1 MKKLQG
7 HASLIVA
14 FIAVLTAMIV
24 ACFSGDYF
32 FDLNDDVLM
41 KDILSGAYTGV
52 PEGHNIQMLYPISL
66 FISILYRTGVNIDWY
81 GIFLWFCQYFCFGV
95 IIYKSVSA
103 VRVFWKK
110 ALVAALEVLVILG
123 FYLPHLLYVQ
133 YTVVCGLLSATAAFL
148 IIAPTGRRSETV
160 LEENRDPLVDKHGPK
175 LAGFEN
181 ITALVMLT
189 VAYLLRSEM
198 MLLTLPMVGVAV
210 LIKWAFVSLVCR
222 ETTGK
227 KKALGVYA
235 SFCGC
240 IAVLLF
246 ISTLLHNIGYSSPE
260 WKEFNRFFD
269 NRTELYD
276 FQYIP
281 GYEENK
287 AFYDSIGLSK
297 SQWQLLV
304 NYNFGLDDEI
314 NADVLL
320 EVADYAA
327 SIKGE
332 ETPFFTRFKTA
343 MGLYIYRLHHMAAP
357 KSYEYPMTD
366 FPWNIGVIVL
376 YISVF
381 IAALMARDDNSGKGV
396 IPGIGFSLV
405 ATCLLVVLFTCRSA
419 LWVFIILRGRDPI
432 RITHPLYL
440 VEACILTAML
450 LHAKETKFGDKTE
463 DKTVGR
469 SGIWRIIPLATMI
482 LMGVIGVIA
491 LPSQI
496 NVIAKEKTLREEM
509 LVNYRRLDSYVR
521 QNPDNFY
528 FYDVYSSVS
537 YASVAKREV
546 ATYSEKLFENV
557 DNSCYNRDILG
568 GWASKS
574 PLAVKKIKNLGFDSV
589 SQAMLDSKTYFVQNK
604 TEDVTWLED
613 FYEDKGINVEITR
626 IDTIAD
632 IFSVYQ
638 VTEIR

>member
-14 FIAVLTAMIV
+14 YIAVLTAMVV

-66 FISILYRTGVNIDWY
+66 FISLLYRIGVNIDWY
-81 GIFLWFCQYFCFGV
+81 GIFLWSCQYFCFGV
-95 IIYKSVSA
+95 IIYESVSA
-103 VRVFWKK
+103 VRTLGKK
-110 ALVAALEVLVILG
+110 ALVAAAEVLVILG
-123 FYLPHLLYVQ
+123 FFLPHLLYVQ

-148 IIAPTGRRSETV
+148 IIVPAGGKSEDTGNAV
-160 LEENRDPLVDKHGPK
+160 ANIHDLK
-175 LAGFEN
+175 LASFEN

-198 MLLTLPMVGVAV
+198 MLLTLPMVGVAI
-210 LIKWAFVSLVCR
+210 LIKWAFVSLGCS
-222 ETTGK
+222 ESSEK
-227 KKALGVYA
+227 KKAFSVYTL
-235 SFCGC
+235 FCGC
-240 IAVLLF
+240 IAILLLV
-246 ISTLLHNIGYSSPE
+246 STLLHNIGYSSPE

-281 GYEENK
+281 DYEENK

-304 NYNFGLDDEI
+304 NYNFGLDDDI

-332 ETPFFTRFKTA
+332 EAPLATRFESALK
-343 MGLYIYRLHHMAAP
+343 LYIYRLHHMAAP

-381 IAALMARDDNSGKGV
+381 VAAMMAKSNYMGRRF
-396 IPGIGFSLV
+396 ITI
-405 ATCLLVVLFTCRSA
+405 CLLVVLFACRSA
-419 LWVFIILRGRDPI
+419 LWMFIIMRGRDPI

-440 VEACILTAML
+440 VEMCILTAML
-450 LHAKETKFGDKTE
+450 LYLVEARAEKRVNEMGSATAEFAGE
-463 DKTVGR
+463 LR
-469 SGIWRIIPLATMI
+469 SAEIRRALPVATAI
-482 LMGVIGVIA
+482 LMAVIGAVS
-491 LPSQI
+491 LPSQV
-496 NVIAKEKTLREEM
+496 NVITKEKALREEM
-509 LVNYRRLDSYVR
+509 LESYRQLDSYVR

-528 FYDVYSSVS
+528 FYDVYTSVS
-537 YASVAKREV
+537 YAAVTDKEV

-604 TEDVTWLED
+604 TEDVTWLEE
-613 FYEDKGINVEITR
+613 FYQDKGIQVEISKV
-626 IDTIAD
+626 DTVAD
-632 IFSVYQ
+632 IFSIYQ
-638 VTEIR
+638 VTEIQE